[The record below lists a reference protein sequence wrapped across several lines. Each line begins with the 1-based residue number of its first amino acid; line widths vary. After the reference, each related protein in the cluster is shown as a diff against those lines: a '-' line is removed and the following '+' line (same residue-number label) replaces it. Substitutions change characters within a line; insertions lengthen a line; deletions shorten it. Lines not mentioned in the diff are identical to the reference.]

1 MLKNLSEIEQD
12 MSMFLDWEDKYEYII
27 ELGKE
32 LPEHLDIR
40 DENHIVEGCMANVWL
55 VKERNKNGTYSIKL
69 DGDAIIVR
77 GLLYIMSS
85 LFDGKT
91 RQEIV
96 DVDAQSVLQK
106 LALDSHLSSQRLN
119 GLSAVIKKIQNFDL
133 ERQLER
139 EAENEQNS

>member
-1 MLKNLSEIEQD
+1 MLKTIPEIEQD

-32 LPEHLDIR
+32 LPDYSDIR

-55 VKERNKNGTYSIKL
+55 VKERNHNGTYSIKL

-77 GLLYIMSS
+77 GLLYIISS
-85 LFDGKT
+85 LFNNKT
-91 RQEIV
+91 RQEIS
-96 DVDAQSVLQK
+96 DINAQDTLEK

-133 ERQLER
+133 EEKLEK
-139 EAENEQNS
+139 EAENE